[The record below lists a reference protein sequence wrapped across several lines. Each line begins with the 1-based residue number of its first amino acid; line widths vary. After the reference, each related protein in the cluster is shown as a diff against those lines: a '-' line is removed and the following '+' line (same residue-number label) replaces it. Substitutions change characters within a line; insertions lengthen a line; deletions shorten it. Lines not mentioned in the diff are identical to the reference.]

1 MYAVILSV
9 IAGALSLYYFFFKN
23 LTFFKRYGIPYKT
36 PMGFFGN
43 MAPLIFHRQ
52 SMSELMMSIYEIH
65 PDAKYVGVYEF
76 NNPRLVIRDVELIKS
91 ITLKHF
97 DNFMDHHGFVS
108 EDQEPLLGRNVFI
121 LRGER
126 WRAVRSILSP
136 AFTTSKMKS
145 MFKLMSD
152 CGVSFADYLAQLPA
166 ERKTMEMKD
175 VFSRYTNDVIATCA
189 FGITID
195 SMRDPKNEFYVYGKE
210 MSTANSVLL
219 LKAYTFRL
227 LPWLARMLRLKLFS
241 DSIVSF
247 FRNLTESIIQIR
259 EANGI
264 TRPDIMQLMMENRSK
279 NGQTILT
286 IDDIVSQAFLFF
298 FGGFEN
304 PSVLMCFTAH
314 EIATHPDIHEKL
326 QNEVDRVLEATDGQI
341 SYETIENME
350 YLNAVIYEALRM
362 YPIGTALDRLCVK
375 DFELPPTLPGSNS
388 FTVKKGQSLWIP
400 VYALHHDPKYFEEP
414 ERFDPSRF
422 LGERKRNTLNCGA
435 YLPFGVGPRMCIGN
449 RFSLLEMK
457 VLFFHLLARCDL
469 KPGEKTK
476 LPLKLAREGFAMKA
490 EGGFWLD
497 VTARKNPHRAV
508 AIPDETS
515 KS

>member
-1 MYAVILSV
+1 MYAVILSM
-9 IAGALSLYYFFFKN
+9 IAGALSLYYFFKD
-23 LTFFKRYGIPYKT
+23 LTFFKKYGIPYKT
-36 PMGFFGN
+36 PMGFLGN
-43 MAPLIFHRQ
+43 MVPLLFHRQ
-52 SMSELMMSIYEIH
+52 SISEFITSAYDIH

-76 NNPRLVIRDVELIKS
+76 NHPRILIRDLELIKS

-97 DNFMDHHGFVS
+97 DNFMDHYGFVS
-108 EDQEPLLGRNVFI
+108 EDQDPLFGRNIFI

-126 WRAVRSILSP
+126 WREVRSILSP

-152 CGVSFADYLAQLPA
+152 CGVNFATYLAQLPA
-166 ERKTMEMKD
+166 KSKSMEMKD

-189 FGITID
+189 FGVTID

-210 MSTANSVLL
+210 MTAANSVIL

-227 LPWLARMLRLKLFS
+227 LPWLARMLRLKLFPERI
-241 DSIVSF
+241 SIF
-247 FRNLTESIIQIR
+247 FRNLIEKIIRMR
-259 EANGI
+259 EENGI
-264 TRPDIMQLMMENRSK
+264 IRPDIMQLMMESRSK

-304 PSVLMCFTAH
+304 PSSMMCFTAY
-314 EIATHPDIHEKL
+314 EIATHPDIHETL
-326 QNEVDRVLEATDGQI
+326 QNEIDRVLEATDGQI
-341 SYETIENME
+341 SYEAIENME
-350 YLNAVIYEALRM
+350 YLNAVLYEALRM
-362 YPIGTALDRLCVK
+362 YPIGTMLDRLCVK

-388 FTVKKGQSLWIP
+388 FTMKKGQSLWVP

-414 ERFDPSRF
+414 KRFDPSRF

-435 YLPFGVGPRMCIGN
+435 YLPFGMGPRMCIGN

-476 LPLKLAREGFAMKA
+476 LPLKLARDGFAVKA

-497 VTARKNPHRAV
+497 VTARKNPHHAV
-508 AIPDETS
+508 AILDETS